1 MTSELFIG
9 HLPSQGCPTTAALMP
24 QNFTA
29 IDLRHHFAAG
39 GGLLD
44 GLHGVAVVQGIAKIQ
59 ILSFFQQV
67 AVGGDLN
74 LQLDLVV
81 HHTPGPGALPLFG
94 SG

>member
-1 MTSELFIG
+1 MTSELFIV

-24 QNFTA
+24 QNFTV
-29 IDLRHHFAAG
+29 IDLRHHFATG

-59 ILSFFQQV
+59 ILT
-67 AVGGDLN
+67 VGPWYSAG
-74 LQLDLVV
+74 
-81 HHTPGPGALPLFG
+81 HHTPGPGVIPLSG